1 MRCSRYLSA
10 RCTAAASIFNSKC
23 YDFYF
28 MWNNFSCLLFC
39 YVSKLYY
46 TEEYTD
52 TYTHTLRTEEWR
64 GLEIEKENMEREA
77 DGEKNKDNELG

>member
-1 MRCSRYLSA
+1 
-10 RCTAAASIFNSKC
+10 
-23 YDFYF
+23 

-52 TYTHTLRTEEWR
+52 TYTHTLRTEDAEWR
-64 GLEIEKENMEREA
+64 GPEIEKENMKREA